1 MFFKFQGYHLAY
13 ISFFNDLF
21 YVSVCA
27 YGYPWQ
33 PEEDVGFLKLELEV
47 IVSTNMTPSARAASA
62 PYCELSLQPFGV
74 HSCSQWPLC
83 VHEVLSSYFRSLP
96 ICV

>member
-27 YGYPWQ
+27 YGYPWR

-47 IVSTNMTPSARAASA
+47 IVSTNIDTLCKSSK
-62 PYCELSLQPFGV
+62 CSLLWAVSPALWCAFLFSVGTV
-74 HSCSQWPLC
+74 CSW
-83 VHEVLSSYFRSLP
+83 SSFQLF
-96 ICV
+96 